1 MIPARDH
8 KRAFDNDEG
17 PNTGGMGSFAP
28 VPDITKETLAYATEV
43 ILQKT
48 ADGMVEEG
56 RPFTGI
62 LYAGLMMTEDGPKV
76 IEYNTRF
83 GDPETQV
90 VLPLLKNDLLQV
102 LLDILQDKDPQLTWE
117 DKVCAGVVLAAN
129 GYPGKY
135 EKKSSNPNV

>member
-1 MIPARDH
+1 
-8 KRAFDNDEG
+8 
-17 PNTGGMGSFAP
+17 
-28 VPDITKETLAYATEV
+28 
-43 ILQKT
+43 
-48 ADGMVEEG
+48 
-56 RPFTGI
+56 
-62 LYAGLMMTEDGPKV
+62 MTEDGPKV

-135 EKKSSNPNV
+135 EKKVIQSQRLVGKMYLRCMQE